1 VKKQQESEMASRR
14 ARVVAIIAVAAALM
28 NCSGTSEPRSPDA
41 PLTADVDRAR
51 SAWLGDHPLA
61 YRFEVAVASSWFP
74 MSGYYRVQVSD
85 GRVVAAVSATL
96 QVVADFTLTV
106 DTIWDHLLAARAR
119 GELNSALFNLRG
131 VPVET
136 DMGPWPV
143 DGGVHYSVRNFAI
156 SR

>member
-1 VKKQQESEMASRR
+1 MKKQQESEVDSRR
-14 ARVVAIIAVAAALM
+14 AHVVAIIAVAAALL
-28 NCSGTSEPRSPDA
+28 NCSGTSEPRSPDG
-41 PLTADVDRAR
+41 LLHADVDRAR

-74 MSGYYRVQVSD
+74 KSGYYRVLVSN
-85 GRVVAAVSATL
+85 GQVVAAVSSTL

-106 DTIWDHLLAARAR
+106 DTIWDYLLAARAR
-119 GELNSALFNLRG
+119 GELNSALFNVRG

-143 DGGVHYSVRNFAI
+143 DGGVHYSVRNFVE

>member
-1 VKKQQESEMASRR
+1 MDSTG
-14 ARVVAIIAVAAALM
+14 ARVVGIMAVAAALL
-28 NCSGTSEPRSPDA
+28 NCSGTGEPRGPDG
-41 PLTADVDRAR
+41 PLSADVDRAR

-74 MSGYYRVQVSD
+74 RSGYYHVQVSN
-85 GRVVAAVSATL
+85 GQVVAAVSSTL

-119 GELNSALFNLRG
+119 GELNSALFNVRG

-143 DGGVHYSVRNFAI
+143 DGGLHYWVRHFAEGH
-156 SR
+156 